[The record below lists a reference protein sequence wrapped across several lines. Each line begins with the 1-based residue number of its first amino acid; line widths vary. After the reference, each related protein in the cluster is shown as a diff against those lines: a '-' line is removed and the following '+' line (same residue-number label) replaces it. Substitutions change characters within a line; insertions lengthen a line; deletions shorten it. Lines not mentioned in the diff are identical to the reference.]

1 MHTEI
6 KKLLVQ
12 AAANRASDVHLYVG
26 RTPMLRVNG
35 ELQVATGFPQF
46 SELEYSQAIMSVAN
60 EEVQKKIE
68 IQREFDFSVELIED
82 NLRFRANAYYS
93 RGKLAM
99 VLRLI
104 PQEIPSLDVLGIP
117 KNVIDFLKSKQGFIL
132 VTGPT
137 GSGKSTSLAAMLEY
151 INENTYSHIV
161 TVEDPVEY
169 LLKPVKSTIDQ
180 RELLSDTLSFGTALK
195 SVLRQ
200 DPNVV
205 LVGEMRD
212 LETISAAITVAETGH
227 LVFSTL
233 HTNSASQSVDRII
246 DVFPERSQAQI
257 RSQFASILSLVISQ
271 RLLPAIN
278 GGRVAAFEI
287 MVVTSAIRNAIR
299 EGKTFMIDNM
309 IQTGLEIG
317 MLPLEMSLAKLVID
331 GKVDETVAMSYA
343 LRPSE
348 LQQQLRSFKLHAK
361 IQI

>member
-6 KKLLVQ
+6 KKLLIQ
-12 AAANRASDVHLYVG
+12 AATNKASDIHLSVG
-26 RTPMLRVNG
+26 KMPMFRING
-35 ELQVATGFPQF
+35 ELLVATGFPQF
-46 SELEYSQAIMSVAN
+46 SELEYTQAIMSLASLD
-60 EEVQKKIE
+60 VQQKIE
-68 IQREFDFSVELIED
+68 SQREFDFSVELAED
-82 NLRFRANAYYS
+82 ELRFRVNAYYS
-93 RGKLAM
+93 RSKLAA

-104 PQEIPSLDVLGIP
+104 PQNIPSMEDLGIP
-117 KNVIDFLKSKQGFIL
+117 KNVIDFLKGKQGFVL

-137 GSGKSTSLAAMLEY
+137 GSGKSTSLAAMLQF
-151 INENTYSHIV
+151 INQNTSSHIV

-180 RELLSDTLSFGTALK
+180 REVFSDTMSFASALK
-195 SVLRQ
+195 STLRQ

-212 LETISAAITVAETGH
+212 LETISSAITVAETGH

-246 DVFPERSQAQI
+246 DVFPENSQSQI
-257 RSQFASILSLVISQ
+257 RSQFASILSLVVSQ

-287 MVVTSAIRNAIR
+287 MVATSAVKNAIR

-309 IQTGLEIG
+309 IQTGLEVG

-331 GKVDETVAMSYA
+331 GKVDEGVAMSFA
-343 LRPSE
+343 LRPGE

-361 IQI
+361 V

>member
-1 MHTEI
+1 M
-6 KKLLVQ
+6 
-12 AAANRASDVHLYVG
+12 
-26 RTPMLRVNG
+26 
-35 ELQVATGFPQF
+35 
-46 SELEYSQAIMSVAN
+46 
-60 EEVQKKIE
+60 
-68 IQREFDFSVELIED
+68 ED
-82 NLRFRANAYYS
+82 
-93 RGKLAM
+93 
-99 VLRLI
+99 
-104 PQEIPSLDVLGIP
+104 LGIP
-117 KNVIDFLKSKQGFIL
+117 KNVIDFLKGKQGFVL

-137 GSGKSTSLAAMLEY
+137 GSGKSTSLAAMLQF
-151 INENTYSHIV
+151 INQNTSSHIV

-180 RELLSDTLSFGTALK
+180 REVFSDTMSFASALK
-195 SVLRQ
+195 STLRQ

-212 LETISAAITVAETGH
+212 LETISSAITVAETGH

-246 DVFPERSQAQI
+246 DVFPENSQSQI
-257 RSQFASILSLVISQ
+257 RSQFASILSLVVSQ

-287 MVVTSAIRNAIR
+287 MVATSAVKNAIR

-309 IQTGLEIG
+309 IQTGLEVG

-331 GKVDETVAMSYA
+331 GKVDEGVAMSFA
-343 LRPSE
+343 LRPGE

-361 IQI
+361 V